1 MLSIAP
7 MMEYTDNS
15 FRDMARTVTKRT
27 RLYTEMVVSGTLWFN
42 EARIDEAL
50 RFGAEQHPVAL
61 QVGGSD
67 PLLLAHA
74 AALGALYGY
83 DEVNLNCGCPSERV
97 ASAGCFGAAMMLR
110 PELVRECCEA
120 MIEAVRLVG
129 KADACAVT
137 VKCRL
142 GADDMDS
149 YEEYRSFADQV
160 AAAGV
165 RHLIVHARKCWLAGL
180 NPKDNRNVPPL
191 RPEWVLRLAA
201 EERAAPSGMRI
212 SLNGHVRTL
221 REAAHLLRLQ
231 PAPEKSPSELEAAR
245 EAEGPNGAATAP
257 AAAAAAAPASDAG
270 AGAPGVTSAAPGPFS
285 AGLVRPPA
293 VKAVKR
299 PSSDGDSP
307 ALGPQRKRSKQTRFD
322 KLVSGTAT
330 RLYDGPVLWAP
341 PLEAPPPP
349 PASSLVA
356 GGASLPCTDRSPLL
370 DSVMVGR
377 GAYDLWRFADAD
389 RAVFGEANPP
399 LTRGQ
404 AIRRYLSEHVPREEQ
419 AILDSATHLGRSLMR
434 WSRVRTEASKPV
446 LLLLRGMRDGNKC
459 RAAITQGVTVERRKI
474 RAWVKR
480 EMGKDKAA
488 AAAVAAEAA
497 AEAAAADGAVSEQPQ
512 PDGAATRPMP
522 ASLSDAVEAAK
533 ASFARRAVT
542 PDAAVVAELRALMA
556 QVRPLAEVV
565 EDGLALAPEGALDEL
580 PPSDPA
586 APWWDPVDIL

>member
-1 MLSIAP
+1 MAGTPTPGPSPVREMLSIAP

-212 SLNGHVRTL
+212 SLNGH
-221 REAAHLLRLQ
+221 
-231 PAPEKSPSELEAAR
+231 
-245 EAEGPNGAATAP
+245 
-257 AAAAAAAPASDAG
+257 
-270 AGAPGVTSAAPGPFS
+270 
-285 AGLVRPPA
+285 
-293 VKAVKR
+293 
-299 PSSDGDSP
+299 
-307 ALGPQRKRSKQTRFD
+307 RKRSKQTRFD

-497 AEAAAADGAVSEQPQ
+497 AEAAAADGAVSAQPQ

-533 ASFARRAVT
+533 ASFARRTVT